1 MPIINQV
8 VKGGGGSAPVHYVE
22 KTVDGNGK
30 LVNGTTTVI
39 DLTGVTDVGD
49 WALAY
54 AYYNDYLLT
63 GSVDFSSLTDIS
75 GESAC
80 QNAFSATGITSVDLS
95 GLTNISGQNAC
106 LGMFNQCSALISA
119 DLSSLV
125 EISDYACQNMFD
137 SCDLL
142 ASVDLSS
149 LSVIGSAACSYMF
162 NGCTSL
168 TSLSFPALTT
178 ASFGSFT
185 DQFDGMCGDIS
196 GITLHFPS
204 NLQSVIEGLDGYSE
218 TEPFGAISGTVLF
231 DLPETE

>member
-1 MPIINQV
+1 MIFQTQI
-8 VKGGGGSAPVHYVE
+8 KGSGGGSAPAHYVE

-30 LVNGTTTVI
+30 LVNKTTTVI

-54 AYYNDYLLT
+54 AYYNDTLLT
-63 GSVDFSSLTDIS
+63 GSVDLSSLTDIS

-80 QNAFSATGITSVDLS
+80 QRAFSATGIISVDLS
-95 GLTNISGQNAC
+95 GLTTISGMNAC
-106 LGMFNQCSALISA
+106 LEMFSECSALISI

-125 EISDYACQNMFD
+125 EIYEYACQSMFD
-137 SCDLL
+137 YCDLL
-142 ASVDLSS
+142 ASVNLSS
-149 LSVIGSAACSYMF
+149 LSVIGSGACNYMF
-162 NGCTSL
+162 SGCTSL

-178 ASFGSFT
+178 TSFGSYT
-185 DQFDGMCGDIS
+185 DQFMGMCEGIS